1 MNNQQSYNKH
11 MESQLIRQF
20 QMGYNIIR
28 GLLKEYNI
36 KDDQREQKEKN
47 VHKTNKTNKIP

>member
-1 MNNQQSYNKH
+1 